1 MLPQEGAAVASGH
14 GMGGDSPW
22 ADQEHLLTVSSTK
35 RVIVLAM
42 VMKSRPLP
50 QAPASTSVACQ
61 GVRNGRV
68 VLPLLMGLTLLAPD
82 VIALPGRDVLA
93 EPRPSMPPATV
104 PPASIER
111 VPRSFVAEAV
121 ARSGPAVVTLETS
134 RTVRT
139 AAVSGLPQGMLN
151 DPFFQRFFGLQAPP
165 ASRSRVE
172 RGQGSGV
179 IFDRQG
185 LVLTN
190 AHVVENT
197 DQVMVGLPDGRRVP
211 GQVVGQ
217 DSVTDL
223 AVVRIK
229 GQGAWPT
236 APLGDS
242 DRLRVGDWAIAVG
255 NPFGLENTV
264 TLGIVSNLN
273 RNVSQLGIQG
283 KRLDLIQTDAAINPG
298 NSGGPLLNASGEVV
312 GINTLVRS
320 GPGAGLGFAIP
331 INRARTIAMQLVNQG
346 RASHPMVGIGLS
358 TVPAAT
364 PGGAVPPGAVVR
376 SVMPRGPGALAG
388 LQVDDVIVA
397 VGGEP
402 VRTPAEVVTA
412 IDRSGVGQPLVIDVR
427 RQGQS
432 LPLTVIPV
440 EMRALKMR

>member
-1 MLPQEGAAVASGH
+1 MRCFLLPQERAAVASGH

-22 ADQEHLLTVSSTK
+22 ADQEHLLTVGFAK
-35 RVIVLAM
+35 HVIVLSM
-42 VMKSRPLP
+42 VVTSRQWP
-50 QAPASTSVACQ
+50 QIPGSTLRACQ
-61 GVRNGRV
+61 GVRHGRV

-82 VIALPGRDVLA
+82 VITLPGSQVLA
-93 EPRPSMPPATV
+93 APR
-104 PPASIER
+104 ASVER

-139 AAVSGLPQGMLN
+139 AGVSGLPQAMLN
-151 DPFFQRFFGLQAPP
+151 DPFFRRFFGLQAPQS
-165 ASRSRVE
+165 SRSRVE

-197 DQVMVGLPDGRRVP
+197 DQVMLGLPDGRRVP
-211 GQVVGQ
+211 GQVLGQ

-358 TVPAAT
+358 SVPAPA

-388 LQVDDVIVA
+388 LQVNDVIVA
-397 VGGEP
+397 VGGDP

-412 IDRSGVGQPLVIDVR
+412 IDRSGVGQPLVIDVI

-440 EMRALKMR
+440 EMRALRMR